1 MPTLCLKASGSEVQ
15 HKTNHLFLF
24 LSPGRHI
31 LGSSFMDVDEF
42 PQLEI
47 HPGRDLP
54 GSLAV
59 LVSPHIPSKSPLRIG
74 FIPNTA
80 ILVHR
85 IKARALREPESI
97 EAGKEECFGD
107 SLGQQGIG
115 FRWMTWTPGQRAV
128 LAIGTLVC
136 RSLPHR

>member
-15 HKTNHLFLF
+15 HKTTHLFLF
-24 LSPGRHI
+24 LSPGCHI

-47 HPGRDLP
+47 HRGRDLP

-80 ILVHR
+80 IVADR
-85 IKARALREPESI
+85 SKGR
-97 EAGKEECFGD
+97 
-107 SLGQQGIG
+107 QQIG
-115 FRWMTWTPGQRAV
+115 FRWMTWTPGREW
-128 LAIGTLVC
+128 
-136 RSLPHR
+136 

>member
-80 ILVHR
+80 IVADR
-85 IKARALREPESI
+85 SKGR
-97 EAGKEECFGD
+97 
-107 SLGQQGIG
+107 QQIG
-115 FRWMTWTPGQRAV
+115 FRWMTWTPGREW
-128 LAIGTLVC
+128 
-136 RSLPHR
+136 